1 MEPTPQRHSE
11 APASPCGS
19 GYGMELS
26 SRKKPWRIWKST
38 RVSNVL
44 SLAGLII
51 SGVVVILFVADLAVA
66 FPFQRTSV
74 AADIGFILAGLLVAY
89 LSWSINPRARA

>member
-1 MEPTPQRHSE
+1 M
-11 APASPCGS
+11 
-19 GYGMELS
+19 
-26 SRKKPWRIWKST
+26 
-38 RVSNVL
+38 L

-74 AADIGFILAGLLVAY
+74 AADIGFILTGLLVAY
-89 LSWSINPRARA
+89 LSWSINPRARACPTPGLTPRGVPTPAAAAGLCQRSRLADRKGP